1 MAAEGLVISNPVIF
15 TYKQQPGPGH
25 GHGTDINNALLREK
39 YWRTLL
45 LRKLEALDICSIQD
59 KDLFL
64 DEPLELKVSRSSGNS
79 DGIPV
84 DVLVLLQEN
93 LSEFE
98 DSLVAMCQQLSHV
111 SPATCPAT
119 RGATTLLHLAAA
131 LGLARLTC
139 ALLHCAAESS
149 NRVLAAE
156 VDALSLDEDGFTPLV
171 SAD

>member
-25 GHGTDINNALLREK
+25 ATDINNALLREK

-64 DEPLELKVSRSSGNS
+64 DEPLELKVSRSC

-84 DVLVLLQEN
+84 NVLVLLQEN
-93 LSEFE
+93 LPEFE
-98 DSLVAMCQQLSHV
+98 DSLVAMCQQLSNV